1 MAMKTVK
8 ANRHGASV
16 TLNHESSCASRFPL
30 PIPLS
35 ETTSHSTRLHTTA
48 AKSLVTPRAGE
59 GENESLCDFHVNAER
74 LEYVIK
80 AKASYRADARA
91 KTWEEKIESIARMR
105 RAAAERKRHV
115 A

>member
-1 MAMKTVK
+1 MKTVK

-16 TLNHESSCASRFPL
+16 TLNHESACASRFPL
-30 PIPLS
+30 PIPP
-35 ETTSHSTRLHTTA
+35 
-48 AKSLVTPRAGE
+48 PRAGE